1 MIKFISDSLLILQK
15 KTENK
20 SFSKMFSGKNILLG
34 ITGGIAAYK
43 TANLVRL
50 FKKSGANVQVVM
62 TPDSKEFVTP
72 LTLSTLSENPVHSV
86 FADDETGEWT
96 NHVELGLWADIFII
110 APATANTIGKMA
122 NGLCDN
128 LLMATYL
135 SAKCPVFIAPAM
147 DLDMYKHGTTSGNL
161 KKLTLNGNKI
171 IDAQVGELASGLVG
185 KGRMEEPEN
194 IFNHIHNYLKEGLSL
209 SGKTVLITAG
219 PTYEQIDP
227 VRFIGNNSSGKMGY
241 ELAEKAIKL
250 GAFVTL
256 VSGPTNIEASR
267 SINKIDV
274 RSAEEMYNEIHKSY
288 EDADVIIM
296 AAAVADYTPEE
307 VADNKMKKSD
317 DSLQINLKS
326 TKDILASVGSLKTEN
341 QILVGFALETN
352 NEEANAKAK
361 LVRKNLDFIVLN
373 SLNDKGAGFGYDTNK
388 ITIID
393 RSNKVEKY
401 ELKSKSEVAS
411 DIFNKIISLLK

>member
-1 MIKFISDSLLILQK
+1 
-15 KTENK
+15 
-20 SFSKMFSGKNILLG
+20 MFSGKNILLG

-72 LTLSTLSENPVHSV
+72 LTLATLSENPVHSV
-86 FADDETGEWT
+86 FADDETGEWS

-128 LLMATYL
+128 LLLATYL

-147 DLDMYKHGTTSGNL
+147 DLDMYKHGTTLENIQ
-161 KKLTLNGNKI
+161 KLTLNGNKI

-209 SGKTVLITAG
+209 TGKKVLITAG

-250 GAFVTL
+250 GASVTL
-256 VSGPTNIEASR
+256 VSGPTNIIASK
-267 SINKIDV
+267 SIDKIDV
-274 RSAEEMYNEIHKSY
+274 RSAQEMYDEVHQVYKN
-288 EDADVIIM
+288 ADVIIM
-296 AAAVADYTPEE
+296 AAAVADYTIEE
-307 VADNKMKKSD
+307 VSENKIKKSD
-317 DSLQINLKS
+317 SSMQINLIA
-326 TKDILASVGSLKTEN
+326 TKDILASIGELKTEN
-341 QILVGFALETN
+341 QLLIGFALETN
-352 NEEANAKAK
+352 DEEANAKAK

-373 SLNDKGAGFGYDTNK
+373 SLNNKGAGFGYDTNQ

-393 RSNKVEKY
+393 KSNNIDKY
-401 ELKSKSEVAS
+401 ELKSKSEVAT